1 MDTDQSKDFNNQA
14 VQFFMNGE
22 LEKAKESYHKAL
34 EKNPKN
40 ATSLNNL
47 GLLYHQKQDF
57 ETAIQY
63 FNQAV
68 KIEKKPVYYLNTGN
82 SYAMKGDLAKAEN
95 YYQKAI
101 NLNPNYTSAYI
112 SLAKLATHQ
121 KKYPEAIR
129 FWKQAIK
136 LKAVPEFLLE
146 LAKTYMLAQ
155 EFEIALEYLSQME
168 NRDNPEHWFL
178 IGKCEYEL
186 RNHGLAEK
194 AFKTALA
201 LMPDNKEYRQFLGL
215 NFLASGEV
223 NKCME
228 QFNFILQIYPKDYK
242 ILTEKA
248 VVLCSI
254 SSFEEALTCLEKA
267 LELKPD
273 FRKALHYKN
282 LIQSAK
288 SSS

>member
-1 MDTDQSKDFNNQA
+1 MNTDQSKDFNNQA
-14 VQFFMNGE
+14 VQFFMKGE

-34 EKNPKN
+34 EKDPKN

-57 ETAIQY
+57 AAAIRY
-63 FNQAV
+63 FNQAI

-82 SYAMKGDLAKAEN
+82 SYAMKGDLAEAEKL
-95 YYQKAI
+95 YQEAI

-121 KKYPEAIR
+121 KKYREAIH

-136 LKAVPEFLLE
+136 LKAAPEHLLE
-146 LAKTYMLAQ
+146 LAKAHMIVN
-155 EFEIALEYLSQME
+155 EFEIALEYLYGME
-168 NRDNPEHWFL
+168 NKDNPEHWFL
-178 IGKCEYEL
+178 IGKSQYEL

-194 AFKTALA
+194 AFKTALS
-201 LMPDNKEYRQFLGL
+201 LTPDNKDYRQFLGL
-215 NFLASGEV
+215 NFLASGQV
-223 NKCME
+223 NKCLE
-228 QFNFILQIYPKDYK
+228 QFNFALQMFPQDYK

-267 LELKPD
+267 LKLKPD
-273 FRKALHYKN
+273 FPKALHYKS
-282 LIQSAK
+282 LILSAK
-288 SSS
+288 PDS